1 MANLIS
7 AEKIYLK
14 NHPEI
19 KEDRIQQ
26 FIFDNPNILGLGDLT
41 PIRREKT

>member
-19 KEDRIQQ
+19 KEDSIQQ
-26 FIFDNPNILGLGDLT
+26 FIFENPQVL
-41 PIRREKT
+41 